1 MHNNNKYSICGCS
14 VSEGTCG
21 RKCVY
26 ASACEGAHV
35 RVRGGARVCVCARLW
50 IRGARTYLRAC
61 HCMHTLVCTR
71 VRVRVRVRMRMRVS
85 V

>member
-35 RVRGGARVCVCARLW
+35 RVRGGGGGGVGVCV
-50 IRGARTYLRAC
+50 
-61 HCMHTLVCTR
+61 VDF
-71 VRVRVRVRMRMRVS
+71 
-85 V
+85 

>member
-35 RVRGGARVCVCARLW
+35 RVRGGGGARVCVCVCVLDCGYAARAHTC
-50 IRGARTYLRAC
+50 ARAI
-61 HCMHTLVCTR
+61 VCTR
-71 VRVRVRVRMRMRVS
+71 LYAHACV
-85 V
+85 